1 MEAED
6 MSEVKNDMP
15 PQYPDPR
22 WFKNELGELKAR
34 MDAMLKLAKANG
46 IDLRDVYP
54 SRTARMTLKQ
64 AAYQVLRAAERPLH
78 MKEML
83 KGVAELG
90 VPAGGRRPGNTLHA
104 TLSQDR
110 RVELVG
116 TNTWSL
122 TAEERDAIAALPKT
136 EAAEKIPA

>member
-1 MEAED
+1 MPDTKED
-6 MSEVKNDMP
+6 SPK
-15 PQYPDPR
+15 YPDPR
-22 WFKNELGELKAR
+22 WFANELQELKSK

-46 IDLRDVYP
+46 VELRDVYP
-54 SRTARMTLKQ
+54 SRATRMTLKQ
-64 AAYQVLRAAERPLH
+64 AAYQTLRAAGRPMH

-83 KGVAELG
+83 EGVRELG

-116 TNTWSL
+116 TNTWQL
-122 TAEERDAIAALPKT
+122 TAEEQAAIAALQPV
-136 EAAEKIPA
+136 EAEKVPV